1 LRSEI
6 EATGGPPDLTKN
18 EIELV
23 RFIYEGPFD
32 WRAFL
37 AERSESTP

>member
-1 LRSEI
+1 
-6 EATGGPPDLTKN
+6 LTKN

-23 RFIYEGPFD
+23 RFIYERSVD

-37 AERSESTP
+37 SERSAPAGQDTI